1 MIKIGNI
8 NELQNLLDKQG
19 ADYSIIK
26 NKTPILSVSD
36 AAEFYNL
43 TETAPVFILSTDLG
57 PYSLIASGQNYP
69 ISFST
74 IAKALSCI
82 NVKLLPR
89 RKVFEAIGYQP
100 GSVPLIGL
108 NLPCLFDRKLLDYPY
123 IYGGIGEADYTLK
136 INPHDIIKINNVA
149 AIIDF

>member
-1 MIKIGNI
+1 MIKIGSI
-8 NELQNLLDKQG
+8 NELPNLLDKHG

-26 NKTPILSVSD
+26 NKAPILSVSD

-43 TETAPVFILSTDLG
+43 AETAPVFILSSDKGL
-57 PYSLIASGQNYP
+57 YSLIASGQNYP

-82 NVKLLPR
+82 DVKLLPR
-89 RKVFEAIGYQP
+89 RKVFDAIGYRP
-100 GSVPLIGL
+100 GSVPLVGL

-123 IYGGIGEADYTLK
+123 IYGGIGDAGCTLK
-136 INPHDIIKINNVA
+136 INPHDIIKINNVVS
-149 AIIDF
+149 IIDL